1 MFTEI
6 QEKAKSLFAG
16 KPSENTEQPAAETKV
31 IKVDLH
37 DYGLM
42 KAGATGA
49 EPTALK
55 NLLNDIRNGFIV
67 DENENDAE
75 QIKERE
81 NKEKEIAQLIQEK
94 TEKESSIRKINE
106 VQIPTLKD
114 KITVIKGDMN
124 RLEIDKLKADKSKTI
139 NKFNLNLYWTVFIF
153 ATIFLYAFY
162 LSAFHT
168 AFIKDMS
175 KSISEANGENISEL
189 LNQVFNK
196 SAFQEFHMHWL
207 APVIFYVFGLVIH
220 IVYDAESRHKAFSI
234 GAVLLFILTAD
245 CLIAY
250 FIEYNSHLIQV
261 LNGMP
266 TEDWAFYKSPR
277 FYLVLFLGFFT
288 CLGWS
293 IILHAIKG
301 EYLKEDTDLVFRTKL
316 LQLREQED
324 ELNKQV
330 DQLKQEVITIE
341 STAKQLQATIDLKTK
356 QLNNIVYS
364 VTNLEKRIT
373 AFYDGWITYVANL
386 RNNAGLIAS
395 SESVFGEFKAQY
407 LSRKESSIT
416 QLTNS

>member
-1 MFTEI
+1 
-6 QEKAKSLFAG
+6 
-16 KPSENTEQPAAETKV
+16 
-31 IKVDLH
+31 
-37 DYGLM
+37 
-42 KAGATGA
+42 
-49 EPTALK
+49 
-55 NLLNDIRNGFIV
+55 
-67 DENENDAE
+67 
-75 QIKERE
+75 
-81 NKEKEIAQLIQEK
+81 
-94 TEKESSIRKINE
+94 
-106 VQIPTLKD
+106 
-114 KITVIKGDMN
+114 
-124 RLEIDKLKADKSKTI
+124 
-139 NKFNLNLYWTVFIF
+139 
-153 ATIFLYAFY
+153 
-162 LSAFHT
+162 
-168 AFIKDMS
+168 
-175 KSISEANGENISEL
+175 
-189 LNQVFNK
+189 
-196 SAFQEFHMHWL
+196 
-207 APVIFYVFGLVIH
+207 
-220 IVYDAESRHKAFSI
+220 
-234 GAVLLFILTAD
+234 
-245 CLIAY
+245 
-250 FIEYNSHLIQV
+250 
-261 LNGMP
+261 MP

>member
-6 QEKAKSLFAG
+6 QEKAKSLFAA
-16 KPSENTEQPAAETKV
+16 KATESTESASTEPKV

-37 DYGLM
+37 DYGLI

-49 EPTALK
+49 EPSALR

-67 DENENDAE
+67 DENENEEE

-81 NKEKEIAQLIQEK
+81 NKENEIAQLIQEK
-94 TEKESSIRKINE
+94 TEKESGIRKINE
-106 VQIPTLKD
+106 VQIPSLKD
-114 KITVIKGDMN
+114 KIAVMKGDMN
-124 RLEIDKLKADKSKTI
+124 RLEVEKLKSDKTKGLNT
-139 NKFNLNLYWTVFIF
+139 FNLNLYWTVFIF

-168 AFIKDMS
+168 AFVKDIG
-175 KSISEANGENISEL
+175 KSITDANGENISEL

-196 SAFQEFHMHWL
+196 QAFFELNMHWL
-207 APVIFYVFGLVIH
+207 APVIFYVFGLVLH
-220 IVYDAESRHKAFSI
+220 IAYDSESKNRMYAV
-234 GAVLLFILTAD
+234 GAVLILILTSD
-245 CLIAY
+245 SLVAY

-266 TEDWAFYKSPR
+266 AEDWTFYKSPR

-301 EYLKEDTDLVFRTKL
+301 EYLKEDTDLIFNTKL

-330 DQLKQEVITIE
+330 DQLKQDVITIE
-341 STAKQLQATIDLKTK
+341 SSMKQLQATIELKTK

-373 AFYDGWITYVANL
+373 AFYDGWITYIANL
-386 RNNAGLIAS
+386 RNNSALIAAN
-395 SESVFGEFKAQY
+395 EATFAEFKSQY
-407 LSRKESSIT
+407 SSKKEASLT
-416 QLTNS
+416 QLENQ